1 MENNMSDSLANKS
14 LLCIFCEQRFS
25 TNEEM
30 MHHMLSHNV
39 TKPFLCLECNKRFAY
54 KGALKNHKSIHIHEK
69 LLNESKIIN
78 DSKTMQK

>member
-1 MENNMSDSLANKS
+1 MENNMSNSLANKS

-54 KGALKNHKSIHIHEK
+54 KGALKNHKSIVH
-69 LLNESKIIN
+69 
-78 DSKTMQK
+78 